1 VRRSN
6 KIAGKKHLA
15 LDAATTVAV
24 ASAARSP
31 WGRGFW
37 YPLWDALIIGGGLS
51 LLVGGLLYFSPESWR
66 TNIDD
71 HFLWPALLLINAAHF
86 AASYIRVYTKPK
98 AMERLPILSFFGP
111 AALFL
116 VTVVCVS
123 YASILGRHLTT
134 LYLTW
139 SPYHYAAQT
148 FGLCL
153 IYLYRSGWSVS
164 HQERQ
169 LLKLGAFTPFIWAFL
184 DGRRAGAGLGWFLT
198 RGFLNEHPN
207 VDQSLTFGQWPL
219 VAISF
224 LAPIVLLVFQWRK
237 QHKLTPLIVPM
248 LLLSNAIWWI
258 LFPYI
263 QAFLWA
269 TAFHGLQ
276 YLGILLAFHI
286 HERVGPSGTLKHK
299 ILSGA
304 KFYSASA
311 VIGYALFRLW
321 GYSFQAAGFGY
332 AESSAIV
339 VASLNI
345 YHFIVDAY
353 VWRLRG
359 DPNEAVL
366 RDVSGSSRSHL
377 SAALRV

>member
-1 VRRSN
+1 M
-6 KIAGKKHLA
+6 
-15 LDAATTVAV
+15 
-24 ASAARSP
+24 
-31 WGRGFW
+31 
-37 YPLWDALIIGGGLS
+37 WDVLVIGGGLS
-51 LLVGGLLYFSPESWR
+51 LVVGGVLYFSPQSLR
-66 TNIDD
+66 TDIDD
-71 HFLWPALLLINAAHF
+71 RFLWPALLLINAAHF

-98 AMERLPILSFFGP
+98 AMERLPTLSFFGP
-111 AALFL
+111 AILFL
-116 VTVVCVS
+116 VTIICVF

-164 HQERQ
+164 NQERQ
-169 LLKLGAFTPFIWAFL
+169 LLRLGAFTPFIWAFI
-184 DGRRAGAGLGWFLT
+184 DGRRAGAGLGWFLNT
-198 RGFLNEHPN
+198 SFLNKYPN

-219 VAISF
+219 VVIAF
-224 LAPIVLLVFQWRK
+224 LAPMALLVYQWRK
-237 QHKLTPLIVPM
+237 QQKLTPLIVPV
-248 LLLSNAIWWI
+248 LLLSNATWWI
-258 LFPYI
+258 FFPYI

-286 HERVGPSGTLKHK
+286 HERMGPAGTLKDK
-299 ILSGA
+299 ILAGA
-304 KFYSASA
+304 NFYVAA
-311 VIGYALFRLW
+311 AAIGYALFRLW

-339 VASLNI
+339 VATLNV

-366 RDVSGSSRSHL
+366 RYQS
-377 SAALRV
+377 